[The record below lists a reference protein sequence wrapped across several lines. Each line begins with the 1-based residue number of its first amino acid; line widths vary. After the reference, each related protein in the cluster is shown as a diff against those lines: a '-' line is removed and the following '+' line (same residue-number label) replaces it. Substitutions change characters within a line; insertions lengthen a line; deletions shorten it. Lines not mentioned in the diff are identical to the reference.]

1 MTGSSPKKKEIVV
14 FDFDGTS
21 ISGNSPVLLVRYLWR
36 EGLLRKSILTRIA
49 LWGLAYKLR
58 LPQNESW
65 VRGLVFSA
73 FVDMTQE
80 EADQLITTFYYQE
93 VAKRFR
99 KQADEA
105 IRYHLSLGRE
115 VWVVSATFEPI
126 ILEVMKEHPFTHQFS
141 TRMQVDER
149 GHYTRLVEGTP
160 VEGSEKIRLVHE
172 YADECYGK
180 DGWVLVSAYGDH
192 HSDRPMLAAA
202 QFPYAVTPD
211 RPLRRT
217 ARRNGWTILDWE
229 K

>member
-1 MTGSSPKKKEIVV
+1 MADTSSKKKEIVV

-21 ISGNSPVLLVRYLWR
+21 ISGNSPVLLVRYLWH

-73 FVDMTQE
+73 FVDMTRE
-80 EADQLITTFYYQE
+80 EADSLIADFYYQE

-99 KQADEA
+99 SQADEA
-105 IRYHLSLGRE
+105 IRYHRSLDRE

-126 ILEVMKEHPFTHQFS
+126 ILEAMKDHPFTHQFS
-141 TRMQVDER
+141 TRMQVDDR

-160 VEGSEKIRLVHE
+160 VEGSEKIRLVRQ
-172 YADECYGK
+172 YADEHYGK
-180 DGWVLVSAYGDH
+180 DGWLLVSAYGDH
-192 HSDRPMLAAA
+192 HSDRPMLEAS
-202 QFPYAVTPD
+202 QSPCAVTPD

-217 ARRNGWTILDWE
+217 ARRKGWSILDWE
-229 K
+229 